1 MSLLQAIF
9 LGVVQGLTEFLPVS
23 STAHL
28 KIAEAI
34 LGIPRGDPFLTSFDV
49 VIQLGTLVSVLTYF
63 RKELGLMFSRGF
75 AGLRSGSP
83 MNDPHARLLWWVLC
97 GSLPVGLIGL
107 ELEHLIARLDTDE
120 HTQLMVIAISLI
132 VFGILLQIS
141 EFAGRQTR
149 SIGQMNLVDALAIG
163 LGQAVA
169 IVPGVSRSGIT
180 LTTGLFRG
188 LRREDTAR
196 YSFILSIPAVGAAGC
211 LKLLRL
217 IQHHELAQGSGA
229 TMNLLAGTVVSAL
242 VGYGVIAWFL
252 GFLRSRRTTPFVI
265 WRLVVGAL
273 LLLR

>member
-1 MSLLQAIF
+1 VSLLQAIF

-28 KIAEAI
+28 KIAES
-34 LGIPRGDPFLTSFDV
+34 LLKIPRGDPFLTSFDV
-49 VIQLGTLVSVLTYF
+49 VIQLGTLFSVLVYF
-63 RKELGLMFSRGF
+63 REELGLMVSRGY
-75 AGLRSGSP
+75 AGLRSGRP
-83 MNDPHARLLWWVLC
+83 LDDPHARLLWWVLC
-97 GSLPVGLIGL
+97 GSIPAGLIGL
-107 ELEHLIARLDTDE
+107 KLEHAIARLDQDE
-120 HTQLMVIAISLI
+120 HVQLLVIALSLI
-132 VFGILLQIS
+132 VFGMVLQIA
-141 EFAGRQTR
+141 EYAGRQR
-149 SIGQMNLVDALAIG
+149 RGLGEMNLGDALVIG

-180 LTTGLFRG
+180 LAAGLFRG

-196 YSFILSIPAVGAAGC
+196 YSFILSIPAVGAAGG

-217 IQHHELAQGSGA
+217 IQHHELAHGSGA
-229 TMNLLAGTVVSAL
+229 ALNLLAGTLTSAV

-252 GFLRSRRTTPFVI
+252 GFLRAKRTTPFVI

>member
-1 MSLLQAIF
+1 VSLLQAIF

-28 KIAEAI
+28 KIAESL

-49 VIQLGTLVSVLTYF
+49 VIQLGTLVSVLAYF
-63 RKELGLMFSRGF
+63 RKELVLMVSRGF
-75 AGLRSGSP
+75 AGLRSGHP
-83 MNDPHARLLWWVLC
+83 LDDPHARLLWWVLC
-97 GSLPVGLIGL
+97 GSVPVGLLGL
-107 ELEHLIARLDTDE
+107 QLEHVIARLDQDE
-120 HTQLMVIAISLI
+120 HVQLMVIAFSLI
-132 VFGILLQIS
+132 IFGMLLLVA
-141 EFAGRQTR
+141 EYAGRQRRTL
-149 SIGQMNLVDALAIG
+149 GQMNLVDALTIG

-180 LTTGLFRG
+180 LTAGLFRG

-196 YSFILSIPAVGAAGC
+196 YSFILSIPAVGAAGG

-217 IQHHELAQGSGA
+217 IQHHEMLQQPGA
-229 TMNLLAGTVVSAL
+229 VTNLIVGTLVSAL

-252 GFLRSRRTTPFVI
+252 GYLRARRTTPFVI
-265 WRLVVGAL
+265 WRLAMGAL